1 MVNASLNQHKY
12 QAQSQLKKET
22 NELRTGENRQKSEL
36 KKEED
41 SHQKNIEAQQAIAA
55 I

>member
-1 MVNASLNQHKY
+1 
-12 QAQSQLKKET
+12 
-22 NELRTGENRQKSEL
+22 LRTGENMQKSEL